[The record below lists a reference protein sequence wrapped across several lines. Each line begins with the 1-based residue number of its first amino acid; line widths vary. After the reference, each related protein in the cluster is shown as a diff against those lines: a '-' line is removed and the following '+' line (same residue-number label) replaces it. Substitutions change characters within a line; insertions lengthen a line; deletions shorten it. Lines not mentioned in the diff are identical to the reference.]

1 MANLESIVS
10 SLFGAGGKSRA
21 GNLQYPMDVGH
32 MSRSDHYVQ
41 FFINEQI
48 DAKANISGGALP
60 DQNFRTVGD
69 PRDGIREVVYADRR
83 SRTVPR
89 APTTRASGSITLYMP
104 NQIQVSQKA
113 NYGEAE
119 IGLLVAGGIA
129 SFNALSSGGLGG
141 IDFGAIGQTLK
152 DEGMNIGAKA
162 LEGAGATGATA
173 AKAIASGETTNNRTE
188 MKFEGIDR
196 RSFQFTFR
204 LLPRSSDEA
213 NAIQEIVTLFRYH
226 SMPGF
231 TDDMLGRTLKAPSTF
246 DIQYYPQ
253 EHLHRIGT
261 SALEAVDVK
270 FGGDRPQ
277 FFKDNHPT
285 ETELTLT
292 FKELDIVTKEKV
304 AQGF

>member
-10 SLFGAGGKSRA
+10 NLFGAGGKSRS

-48 DAKANISGGALP
+48 DAKASISGGA
-60 DQNFRTVGD
+60 
-69 PRDGIREVVYADRR
+69 
-83 SRTVPR
+83 VPR

-119 IGLLVAGGIA
+119 IGLLVAGAIA
-129 SFNALSSGGLGG
+129 SYQTVSGGLSQ
-141 IDFGAIGQTLK
+141 IDLGSVADTLK
-152 DEGMNIGAKA
+152 KEGGNTVAKA
-162 LEGAGATGATA
+162 LEGAGATGAVA

-196 RSFQFTFR
+196 RSFQFSFR
-204 LLPRSSDEA
+204 LLPRSSKEA
-213 NAIQEIVTLFRYH
+213 QAIQEIVTLFRYH

-231 TDDMLGRTLKAPSTF
+231 TDDSLGRTLKAPSTF
-246 DIQYYPQ
+246 DIRYHPE
-253 EHLHRIGT
+253 EHLHKIGT
-261 SALEAVDVK
+261 CALEAVDVK
-270 FGGDRPQ
+270 YGGDRPQ
-277 FFKDNHPT
+277 FFKDNQPT

>member
-41 FFINEQI
+41 FFINEQV
-48 DAKANISGGALP
+48 DAKASISGGAIP
-60 DQNFRTVGD
+60 NTRAVANGPGGMVINEIVHSDK
-69 PRDGIREVVYADRR
+69 R
-83 SRTVPR
+83 SRTVER
-89 APTTRASGSITLYMP
+89 APTVRASGSITLYMP

-119 IGLLVAGGIA
+119 IGLLVAGAIA
-129 SFNALSSGGLGG
+129 SFNTVSGGLSQ
-141 IDFGAIGQTLK
+141 IDLGSVADTLK
-152 DEGMNIGAKA
+152 KEGGNTVAKA
-162 LEGAGATGATA
+162 LEGAGATGAVA

-196 RSFQFTFR
+196 RSFQFSFR
-204 LLPRSSDEA
+204 LLPRSSKEA
-213 NAIQEIVTLFRYH
+213 QAIQEIVTLFRYH

-253 EHLHRIGT
+253 EHLHKIGT

-277 FFKDNHPT
+277 FFKDNQPT

-292 FKELDIVTKEKV
+292 FKELDIVTREKV
-304 AQGF
+304 ARGF

>member
-10 SLFGAGGKSRA
+10 NLVGAGGKSRA

-60 DQNFRTVGD
+60 DQNFKTVGD

-119 IGLLVAGGIA
+119 IGLLVAGAVA
-129 SFNALSSGGLGG
+129 SYQTVSGGLSQ
-141 IDFGAIGQTLK
+141 IDLGSVADTLK
-152 DEGMNIGAKA
+152 KESGTGVAKA
-162 LEGAGATGATA
+162 LETAGATGAVA

-196 RSFQFTFR
+196 RSFQFSFR
-204 LLPRSSDEA
+204 LLPRSSKEA
-213 NAIQEIVTLFRYH
+213 QAIQEIVTLFRYH

-270 FGGDRPQ
+270 YGGDRPQ
-277 FFKDNHPT
+277 FFKDNQPV
-285 ETELTLT
+285 ET
-292 FKELDIVTKEKV
+292 
-304 AQGF
+304 

>member
-1 MANLESIVS
+1 MANLESIS
-10 SLFGAGGKSRA
+10 AKLFGAGGSSRA

-48 DAKANISGGALP
+48 DAKASISGGAVP
-60 DQNFRTVGD
+60 NTRTFASGPGGQTTTEIVHS
-69 PRDGIREVVYADRR
+69 DRR
-83 SRTVPR
+83 SRTVER

-119 IGLLVAGGIA
+119 IGLLVAGAIA
-129 SFNALSSGGLGG
+129 SYQTVSGGLSQ
-141 IDFGAIGQTLK
+141 IDLGSVADTLK
-152 DEGMNIGAKA
+152 AEGGNTVAKA
-162 LEGAGATGATA
+162 LEGAGATGAVA

-204 LLPRSSDEA
+204 LLPRSPEEA
-213 NAIQEIVTLFRYH
+213 SAIQEIVTLFRYH

-246 DIQYYPQ
+246 DIQYYPE
-253 EHLHRIGT
+253 EHLHKIGT

-277 FFKDNHPT
+277 FFKDNQPT

-304 AQGF
+304 ARGF

>member
-69 PRDGIREVVYADRR
+69 PRDGIKEVVYADRR

-119 IGLLVAGGIA
+119 IGLLVAGAIA
-129 SFNALSSGGLGG
+129 SYQTVSGGLSQ
-141 IDFGAIGQTLK
+141 IDLGSVADTLK
-152 DEGMNIGAKA
+152 KEGGNTVAKA
-162 LEGAGATGATA
+162 LEGAGATGAVA

>member
-1 MANLESIVS
+1 MANLESIVGR
-10 SLFGAGGKSRA
+10 LFSGGGSSRA
-21 GNLQYPMDVGH
+21 GNLQYPMDVGT
-32 MSRSDHYVQ
+32 MSRNDHYVQ

-48 DAKANISGGALP
+48 DAKASINGGAVPNSGGP
-60 DQNFRTVGD
+60 PGSVT
-69 PRDGIREVVYADRR
+69 YSDRR
-83 SRTVPR
+83 ERTLER
-89 APTTRASGSITLYMP
+89 APTVRASGSITLYMP

-119 IGLLVAGGIA
+119 IGLLVAGAVA
-129 SFNALSSGGLGG
+129 SYQTVSGGLSQ
-141 IDFGAIGQTLK
+141 IDLGSVADTLK
-152 DEGMNIGAKA
+152 KESGTGVAKA
-162 LEGAGATGATA
+162 LETAGATGAVA

-204 LLPRSSDEA
+204 LLPRSPEEA
-213 NAIQEIVTLFRYH
+213 SAIQEIITLFRYH

-253 EHLHRIGT
+253 EHLHKIGT

-277 FFKDNHPT
+277 FFKDNQPT

-292 FKELDIVTKEKV
+292 FKELDIVTREKV
-304 AQGF
+304 ARGF

>member
-41 FFINEQI
+41 FFINEQV
-48 DAKANISGGALP
+48 DAKASISGGAVP
-60 DQNFRTVGD
+60 NTRSVPNG
-69 PRDGIREVVYADRR
+69 PSGMMINEIVHADKR
-83 SRTVPR
+83 SRTVERP
-89 APTTRASGSITLYMP
+89 PTVRASGSITLYMP

-119 IGLLVAGGIA
+119 IGLLVAGAIA
-129 SFNALSSGGLGG
+129 SYNTVSGGLSQ
-141 IDFGAIGQTLK
+141 IDLGSVADTLK
-152 DEGMNIGAKA
+152 AEGGNTVAKA
-162 LEGAGATGATA
+162 LEGAGATGAVA

-196 RSFQFTFR
+196 RSFQFSFR
-204 LLPRSSDEA
+204 LLPRSPEEA
-213 NAIQEIVTLFRYH
+213 SAIQEIVTLFRYH

-270 FGGDRPQ
+270 YGGDRPQ
-277 FFKDNHPT
+277 FFKDNQPT

-292 FKELDIVTKEKV
+292 FKELDIVTREKV
-304 AQGF
+304 ARGF

>member
-10 SLFGAGGKSRA
+10 NLVGAGGKSRA

-60 DQNFRTVGD
+60 DQNFKTVGD

-119 IGLLVAGGIA
+119 IGLLVAGAVA
-129 SFNALSSGGLGG
+129 SYQTVSGGLSQ
-141 IDFGAIGQTLK
+141 IDLGSVADTLK
-152 DEGMNIGAKA
+152 KESGTGVAKA
-162 LEGAGATGATA
+162 LETAGATGAVA

>member
-1 MANLESIVS
+1 MANLESIVGR
-10 SLFGAGGKSRA
+10 LFSGGGSSRA

-48 DAKANISGGALP
+48 DAKASISGGAVP
-60 DQNFRTVGD
+60 NSGGPPGSVT
-69 PRDGIREVVYADRR
+69 YSDRR
-83 SRTVPR
+83 SRTVER

-119 IGLLVAGGIA
+119 IGLLVAGAIA
-129 SFNALSSGGLGG
+129 SYNTLSGSRNFDLGSVA
-141 IDFGAIGQTLK
+141 DTLK
-152 DEGMNIGAKA
+152 KESGTGVAKA
-162 LEGAGATGATA
+162 LETAGATGAVA

-204 LLPRSSDEA
+204 LLPRSPEEA
-213 NAIQEIVTLFRYH
+213 SAIQEIVTLFRYH

-246 DIQYYPQ
+246 DIQYYPE
-253 EHLHRIGT
+253 EHLHKIGT

-277 FFKDNHPT
+277 FFKDNQPT

-304 AQGF
+304 ARGF

>member
-1 MANLESIVS
+1 MANLESIVGR
-10 SLFGAGGKSRA
+10 LFSGGGSSRA
-21 GNLQYPMDVGH
+21 GNLQYPMDVGT
-32 MSRSDHYVQ
+32 MSRNDHYVQ

-48 DAKANISGGALP
+48 DAKASINGGAVPNSGGP
-60 DQNFRTVGD
+60 PGSVT
-69 PRDGIREVVYADRR
+69 YSDRR
-83 SRTVPR
+83 ERTLER
-89 APTTRASGSITLYMP
+89 APTVRASGSITLYMP

-119 IGLLVAGGIA
+119 IGLLVAGAVA
-129 SFNALSSGGLGG
+129 SYQTVSGGLSQ
-141 IDFGAIGQTLK
+141 IDLGSVADTLK
-152 DEGMNIGAKA
+152 KESGTGVAKA
-162 LEGAGATGATA
+162 LETAGATGAVA

-196 RSFQFTFR
+196 RSFQFSFR
-204 LLPRSSDEA
+204 LLPRSPEEA
-213 NAIQEIVTLFRYH
+213 SAIQEIITLFRYH

-253 EHLHRIGT
+253 EHLHKIGT

-277 FFKDNHPT
+277 FFKDNQPT

-292 FKELDIVTKEKV
+292 FKELDIVTREKV
-304 AQGF
+304 ARGF

>member
-10 SLFGAGGKSRA
+10 NLVGAGGKSRA

-60 DQNFRTVGD
+60 DQNFKTVGD

-119 IGLLVAGGIA
+119 IGLLVAGAIA
-129 SFNALSSGGLGG
+129 SYQTVSGGLSQ
-141 IDFGAIGQTLK
+141 IDLGSVADTLK
-152 DEGMNIGAKA
+152 KESGTGVAKA
-162 LEGAGATGATA
+162 LETAGATGAVA

-196 RSFQFTFR
+196 RSFQFSFR
-204 LLPRSSDEA
+204 LLPRSSKEA
-213 NAIQEIVTLFRYH
+213 QAIQEIVTLFRYH

-253 EHLHRIGT
+253 EHLHKIGT

-277 FFKDNHPT
+277 FFKDNQPT

-292 FKELDIVTKEKV
+292 FKELDIVTREKV
-304 AQGF
+304 ARGF

>member
-1 MANLESIVS
+1 MANLESIVGR
-10 SLFGAGGKSRA
+10 LFSGCGNSRA

-60 DQNFRTVGD
+60 DQNFKTVGD

-119 IGLLVAGGIA
+119 IGLLVAGAVA
-129 SFNALSSGGLGG
+129 SYQTVSGGLSQ
-141 IDFGAIGQTLK
+141 IDLGSVADTLK
-152 DEGMNIGAKA
+152 KESGTGVAKA
-162 LEGAGATGATA
+162 LETAGATGAVA

-204 LLPRSSDEA
+204 LLPRSPEEA
-213 NAIQEIVTLFRYH
+213 SAIQEIVTLFRYH

-246 DIQYYPQ
+246 DIQYYPE
-253 EHLHRIGT
+253 EHLHKIGT

-277 FFKDNHPT
+277 FFKDNQPT

-304 AQGF
+304 AKGF

>member
-41 FFINEQI
+41 FFINEQV
-48 DAKANISGGALP
+48 DAKASISGGAVP
-60 DQNFRTVGD
+60 NTRTFASGPAGQTTTEIVHS
-69 PRDGIREVVYADRR
+69 DRR
-83 SRTVPR
+83 ERTLER

-104 NQIQVSQKA
+104 NQIQVSQTA

-119 IGLLVAGGIA
+119 IGLLVAGAVA
-129 SFNALSSGGLGG
+129 SYQTVSGGLSQ
-141 IDFGAIGQTLK
+141 IDLGSVADTLK
-152 DEGMNIGAKA
+152 KESGTGVAKA
-162 LEGAGATGATA
+162 LETAGATGAVA

-196 RSFQFTFR
+196 RSFQFSFR
-204 LLPRSSDEA
+204 LLPRSSKEA
-213 NAIQEIVTLFRYH
+213 QAIQEIVTLFRYH

-270 FGGDRPQ
+270 YGGDRPQ
-277 FFKDNHPT
+277 FFKDNQPV

-292 FKELDIVTKEKV
+292 FKELDIVTREKV
-304 AQGF
+304 ARGF

>member
-41 FFINEQI
+41 FFINEQV
-48 DAKANISGGALP
+48 DAKASISGGAVP
-60 DQNFRTVGD
+60 NTRTVANG
-69 PRDGIREVVYADRR
+69 PGGMVINEVVYADKR
-83 SRTVPR
+83 SRTVER

-119 IGLLVAGGIA
+119 IGLLVAGAIA
-129 SFNALSSGGLGG
+129 SYNTVSGGLGN
-141 IDFGAIGQTLK
+141 IDLGSVADTLK
-152 DEGMNIGAKA
+152 KEGGNTVAKA
-162 LEGAGATGATA
+162 LEGAGATGAVA

-204 LLPRSSDEA
+204 LLPRSSKEA
-213 NAIQEIVTLFRYH
+213 EAIQQIVTLFRYH

-277 FFKDNHPT
+277 FFKDNQPT

-304 AQGF
+304 ARGF

>member
-1 MANLESIVS
+1 MANLESIVGR
-10 SLFGAGGKSRA
+10 LFSGGGNSRA

-41 FFINEQI
+41 FFINEQV
-48 DAKANISGGALP
+48 DAKASISGGAVP
-60 DQNFRTVGD
+60 NTRTVANWPG
-69 PRDGIREVVYADRR
+69 GMMINEVVYADKR
-83 SRTVPR
+83 SRTIER
-89 APTTRASGSITLYMP
+89 APTVRASGSITLYMP

-119 IGLLVAGGIA
+119 IGLLVAGAVA
-129 SFNALSSGGLGG
+129 SYQTVSGGLSQ
-141 IDFGAIGQTLK
+141 IDLGSVADTLK
-152 DEGMNIGAKA
+152 KESGTGVAKA
-162 LEGAGATGATA
+162 LETAGATGAVA

-196 RSFQFTFR
+196 RSFQFSFR
-204 LLPRSSDEA
+204 LLPRSSKEA
-213 NAIQEIVTLFRYH
+213 QAIQEIVTLFRYH

-270 FGGDRPQ
+270 YGGDRPQ
-277 FFKDNHPT
+277 FFKDNQPV

-292 FKELDIVTKEKV
+292 FKELDIVTREKV
-304 AQGF
+304 ARGF

>member
-1 MANLESIVS
+1 
-10 SLFGAGGKSRA
+10 
-21 GNLQYPMDVGH
+21 
-32 MSRSDHYVQ
+32 
-41 FFINEQI
+41 
-48 DAKANISGGALP
+48 
-60 DQNFRTVGD
+60 
-69 PRDGIREVVYADRR
+69 
-83 SRTVPR
+83 
-89 APTTRASGSITLYMP
+89 MP

-119 IGLLVAGGIA
+119 IGLLVAGAIA
-129 SFNALSSGGLGG
+129 SYNTVSGGLGN
-141 IDFGAIGQTLK
+141 IDLGAVADTLK
-152 DEGMNIGAKA
+152 KESGTGVAKA
-162 LEGAGATGATA
+162 LETAGATGAVA

-204 LLPRSSDEA
+204 LLPRSPEEA
-213 NAIQEIVTLFRYH
+213 SAIQEIVTLFRYH

-246 DIQYYPQ
+246 DIQYYPE
-253 EHLHRIGT
+253 EHLHKIGT

-277 FFKDNHPT
+277 FFKDNQPT

-304 AQGF
+304 ARGF

>member
-1 MANLESIVS
+1 MANLESIVGR
-10 SLFGAGGKSRA
+10 LFSGGGSSRA
-21 GNLQYPMDVGH
+21 GNLQYPMDVGT
-32 MSRSDHYVQ
+32 MSRNDHYVQ

-48 DAKANISGGALP
+48 DAKASINGGAVPNSGGAP
-60 DQNFRTVGD
+60 GSVT
-69 PRDGIREVVYADRR
+69 YSDRR
-83 SRTVPR
+83 ERTLER
-89 APTTRASGSITLYMP
+89 APTVRASGSITLYMP

-119 IGLLVAGGIA
+119 IGLLVAGAIA
-129 SFNALSSGGLGG
+129 SYQTVSGGLSQ
-141 IDFGAIGQTLK
+141 IDLGSVADTLK
-152 DEGMNIGAKA
+152 KESGTGVAKA
-162 LEGAGATGATA
+162 LETAGATGAVA

-196 RSFQFTFR
+196 RSFQFSFR
-204 LLPRSSDEA
+204 LLPRSSKEA
-213 NAIQEIVTLFRYH
+213 QAIQEIVTLFRYH

-270 FGGDRPQ
+270 YGGDRPQ
-277 FFKDNHPT
+277 FFKDNQPV

-292 FKELDIVTKEKV
+292 FKELDIVTREKV
-304 AQGF
+304 ARGF

>member
-1 MANLESIVS
+1 MANLESIVGR
-10 SLFGAGGKSRA
+10 LFSGGGSSRA

-48 DAKANISGGALP
+48 DAKASISGGAVP
-60 DQNFRTVGD
+60 NSGGPPGSVT
-69 PRDGIREVVYADRR
+69 YSDRR
-83 SRTVPR
+83 SRTVER

-119 IGLLVAGGIA
+119 IGLLVAGAIA
-129 SFNALSSGGLGG
+129 SYNTVSGGLGN
-141 IDFGAIGQTLK
+141 IDLGSVADTLK
-152 DEGMNIGAKA
+152 KEGGNTVAKA
-162 LEGAGATGATA
+162 LEGAGATGAVA
-173 AKAIASGETTNNRTE
+173 ARAIASGETTNNRTE

-204 LLPRSSDEA
+204 LLPRSPEEA
-213 NAIQEIVTLFRYH
+213 SAIQEIVTLFRYH

-246 DIQYYPQ
+246 DIQYYPE
-253 EHLHRIGT
+253 EHLHKIGT

-277 FFKDNHPT
+277 FFKDNQPT

-304 AQGF
+304 ARGF

>member
-1 MANLESIVS
+1 MANLESIVGR
-10 SLFGAGGKSRA
+10 LFSGGGSSRA
-21 GNLQYPMDVGH
+21 GNLQYPMDVGT
-32 MSRSDHYVQ
+32 MSRNDHYVQ

-48 DAKANISGGALP
+48 DAKASINGGAVPNSGGP
-60 DQNFRTVGD
+60 PGSVT
-69 PRDGIREVVYADRR
+69 YSDRR
-83 SRTVPR
+83 ERTLER
-89 APTTRASGSITLYMP
+89 APTVRASGSITLYMP

-119 IGLLVAGGIA
+119 IGLLVAGAVA
-129 SFNALSSGGLGG
+129 SYQTVSGGLSQ
-141 IDFGAIGQTLK
+141 IDLGSVADTLK
-152 DEGMNIGAKA
+152 KESGTGVAKA
-162 LEGAGATGATA
+162 LETAGATGAVA

-196 RSFQFTFR
+196 RSFQFSFR
-204 LLPRSSDEA
+204 LLPRSSKEA
-213 NAIQEIVTLFRYH
+213 QAIQEIVTLFRYH

-270 FGGDRPQ
+270 YGGDRPQ
-277 FFKDNHPT
+277 FFKDNQPV

-292 FKELDIVTKEKV
+292 FKELDIVTREKV
-304 AQGF
+304 ARGF

>member
-1 MANLESIVS
+1 MANLESIVGR
-10 SLFGAGGKSRA
+10 LFSGGGSSRA

-48 DAKANISGGALP
+48 DAKASISGGAVP
-60 DQNFRTVGD
+60 NSGGPPGSVT
-69 PRDGIREVVYADRR
+69 YSDRR
-83 SRTVPR
+83 SRTVER

-119 IGLLVAGGIA
+119 IGLLVAGAIA
-129 SFNALSSGGLGG
+129 SFNTVSGGLGN
-141 IDFGAIGQTLK
+141 IDLGSVADTLK
-152 DEGMNIGAKA
+152 KEGGNTVAKA
-162 LEGAGATGATA
+162 LEGAGATGAVA

-204 LLPRSSDEA
+204 LLPRSPEEA
-213 NAIQEIVTLFRYH
+213 SAIQEIVTLFRYH

-246 DIQYYPQ
+246 DIQYYPE
-253 EHLHRIGT
+253 EHLHKIGT

-277 FFKDNHPT
+277 FFKDNQPT

-304 AQGF
+304 ARGF

>member
-1 MANLESIVS
+1 MANLESIVGR
-10 SLFGAGGKSRA
+10 LFSGGGNSRA

-48 DAKANISGGALP
+48 DAKASINGGAVPNSGGP
-60 DQNFRTVGD
+60 PGSVT
-69 PRDGIREVVYADRR
+69 YSDRR
-83 SRTVPR
+83 ERTLER
-89 APTTRASGSITLYMP
+89 APTVRASGSITLYMP

-204 LLPRSSDEA
+204 LLPRSPEEA
-213 NAIQEIVTLFRYH
+213 SAIQEIVTLFRYH

-246 DIQYYPQ
+246 DIQYYPE
-253 EHLHRIGT
+253 EHLHKIGT

-277 FFKDNHPT
+277 FFKDNQPT

-304 AQGF
+304 ARGF

>member
-1 MANLESIVS
+1 MANLESIVGR
-10 SLFGAGGKSRA
+10 LFSGGGSSRA
-21 GNLQYPMDVGH
+21 GNLQYPMDVGT
-32 MSRSDHYVQ
+32 MSRNDHYVQ

-48 DAKANISGGALP
+48 DAKASINGGAVPNSGGP
-60 DQNFRTVGD
+60 PGSVT
-69 PRDGIREVVYADRR
+69 YSDRR
-83 SRTVPR
+83 ERTLER
-89 APTTRASGSITLYMP
+89 APTVRASGSITLYMP

-119 IGLLVAGGIA
+119 IGLLVAGAVA
-129 SFNALSSGGLGG
+129 SYQTVSGGLSQ
-141 IDFGAIGQTLK
+141 IDLGSVADTLK
-152 DEGMNIGAKA
+152 KESGTGVAKA
-162 LEGAGATGATA
+162 LETAGATGAVA

-196 RSFQFTFR
+196 RSFQFSFR
-204 LLPRSSDEA
+204 LLPRSPEEA
-213 NAIQEIVTLFRYH
+213 SAIQEIVTLFRYH

-253 EHLHRIGT
+253 EHLHKIGT

-277 FFKDNHPT
+277 FFKDNQPT

-292 FKELDIVTKEKV
+292 FKELDIVTREKV
-304 AQGF
+304 ARGF

>member
-10 SLFGAGGKSRA
+10 NLFGAGGKSRS

-48 DAKANISGGALP
+48 DAKASLSGGAVP
-60 DQNFRTVGD
+60 QQSTRTIAGGT
-69 PRDGIREVVYADRR
+69 PFERTEVVYADKR
-83 SRTVPR
+83 SRTVER

-119 IGLLVAGGIA
+119 IGLLVAGAIA
-129 SFNALSSGGLGG
+129 SFNTVSGGLSQ
-141 IDFGAIGQTLK
+141 IDLGSVADTLK
-152 DEGMNIGAKA
+152 KEGGNTVAKA
-162 LEGAGATGATA
+162 LEGAGATGAVA

-196 RSFQFTFR
+196 RSFQFSFR
-204 LLPRSSDEA
+204 LLPRSSKEA
-213 NAIQEIVTLFRYH
+213 QAIQEIVTLFRYH

-246 DIQYYPQ
+246 DIQYFPQ
-253 EHLHRIGT
+253 QHLHRIGT

-270 FGGDRPQ
+270 YGGDRPQ
-277 FFKDNHPT
+277 FFKDHHPT

-292 FKELDIVTKEKV
+292 FKELDIVTREKV
-304 AQGF
+304 AKGF

>member
-1 MANLESIVS
+1 MANLEGIVS
-10 SLFGAGGKSRA
+10 KLFSASGNSRS
-21 GNLQYPMDVGH
+21 GNLTYPAEIGT

-41 FFINEQI
+41 FFINEQTN
-48 DAKANISGGALP
+48 AKAHLKGGAVPNSGGP
-60 DQNFRTVGD
+60 PGSVNYSDRRERTV
-69 PRDGIREVVYADRR
+69 
-83 SRTVPR
+83 SR
-89 APTTRASGSITLYMP
+89 APTQRASGSITLYMP

-119 IGLLVAGGIA
+119 IGLLVAGAIA
-129 SFNALSSGGLGG
+129 SYNSVSGGLKN
-141 IDFGAIGQTLK
+141 INLGAVADTIKKESGN
-152 DEGMNIGAKA
+152 GVAKA
-162 LEGAGATGATA
+162 LEGAGATGAVA

-196 RSFQFTFR
+196 RSFQFSFR
-204 LLPRSSDEA
+204 LLPRTPEEA
-213 NAIQEIVTLFRYH
+213 SAIQEIVTLFRYH

-231 TDDMLGRTLKAPSTF
+231 TNDRLGRTLKAPSTF
-246 DIQYYPQ
+246 DIEYYPQ

-277 FFKDNHPT
+277 FFKDNQPT

-292 FKELDIVTKEKV
+292 FKELDLVTREKV
-304 AQGF
+304 AKGF

>member
-1 MANLESIVS
+1 MANLESIVGR
-10 SLFGAGGKSRA
+10 LFSGGGSSRA

-48 DAKANISGGALP
+48 DAKASISGGAVP
-60 DQNFRTVGD
+60 NSGGPPGSVT
-69 PRDGIREVVYADRR
+69 YSDRR
-83 SRTVPR
+83 SRTVER

-119 IGLLVAGGIA
+119 IGLLVAGSIA
-129 SFNALSSGGLGG
+129 SFNTVSGGLGN
-141 IDFGAIGQTLK
+141 IDLGSVADTLK
-152 DEGMNIGAKA
+152 KEGGNTVAKA
-162 LEGAGATGATA
+162 LEGAGATGAVA

-204 LLPRSSDEA
+204 LLPRSPEEA
-213 NAIQEIVTLFRYH
+213 SAIQEIVTLFRYH

-246 DIQYYPQ
+246 DIQYYPE
-253 EHLHRIGT
+253 EHLHKIGT

-277 FFKDNHPT
+277 FFKDNQPT

-304 AQGF
+304 ARGF

>member
-1 MANLESIVS
+1 
-10 SLFGAGGKSRA
+10 
-21 GNLQYPMDVGH
+21 MDVGT
-32 MSRSDHYVQ
+32 MSRNDHYVQ

-48 DAKANISGGALP
+48 DAKASINGGAVPNSGGP
-60 DQNFRTVGD
+60 PGSVT
-69 PRDGIREVVYADRR
+69 YSDRR
-83 SRTVPR
+83 ERTLER
-89 APTTRASGSITLYMP
+89 APTVRASGSITLYMP

-119 IGLLVAGGIA
+119 IGLLVAGAVA
-129 SFNALSSGGLGG
+129 SYQTVSGGLSQ
-141 IDFGAIGQTLK
+141 IDLGSVADTLK
-152 DEGMNIGAKA
+152 KESGTGVAKA
-162 LEGAGATGATA
+162 LETAGATGAVA

-196 RSFQFTFR
+196 RSFQFSFR
-204 LLPRSSDEA
+204 LLPRSPEEA
-213 NAIQEIVTLFRYH
+213 SAIQEIITLFRYH

-253 EHLHRIGT
+253 EHLHKIGT

-277 FFKDNHPT
+277 FFKDNQPT

-292 FKELDIVTKEKV
+292 FKELDIVTREKV
-304 AQGF
+304 ARGF